1 MAANAP
7 MRREDTILAY
17 ATLTPGAALLILLAA
32 VPTIMVVLIAFQ
44 RIEIGELSG
53 RFVGFD
59 NFIWVLSSRDF
70 YNGLWRSFIWVF
82 GSVALEMVIGL
93 GLALLLNQAFALR
106 GAARALVLAPYLIP
120 TIVAVLTWRFMFHD
134 LVGIL
139 NYFLISTGITDSPVL
154 WLSNRRYAM
163 LAVIIVGVWKFLPF
177 VVIAILGILQAI
189 PNEQYEAAQIDG
201 ASSFQQFWRITL
213 PYILPV
219 FILTALL
226 RTIWNFNKFDIIY
239 LLTGGGPLKS
249 TTTVPLLIYDK
260 AFADFDMSR
269 AAAIAVAAFVI
280 MAVLLS
286 LYLFA
291 MKRAEARQ

>member
-1 MAANAP
+1 
-7 MRREDTILAY
+7 
-17 ATLTPGAALLILLAA
+17 
-32 VPTIMVVLIAFQ
+32 
-44 RIEIGELSG
+44 
-53 RFVGFD
+53 
-59 NFIWVLSSRDF
+59 
-70 YNGLWRSFIWVF
+70 
-82 GSVALEMVIGL
+82 
-93 GLALLLNQAFALR
+93 FALR

-249 TTTVPLLIYDK
+249 TTTVPLLI
-260 AFADFDMSR
+260 
-269 AAAIAVAAFVI
+269 
-280 MAVLLS
+280 
-286 LYLFA
+286 
-291 MKRAEARQ
+291 